1 MNVAVLG
8 LWHLG
13 SVTAACL
20 AAAGH
25 QVAGWDPDPNV
36 LEQLHQNVPPVAEPG
51 LADLISEQRTTG
63 RLTFPSALADAV
75 SKAEV
80 VWITFDTPV
89 DTDDRAD
96 VDYVIRQVISAFP
109 HLADGAFVLVSSQ
122 LPVGSV
128 RRLEAHWEHAR
139 AGRRVSFAA
148 SPENLRLGK
157 AIEVFM
163 RPDRVLLGV
172 RTEDDRR
179 TLEELFEPM
188 AVSLEWMSV
197 ESAEMSKHA
206 INAFLAMSVAFTN
219 ELAGICEE
227 LGADAKEVERGL
239 KTETRIGPR
248 AYLSPGGAFAGGTLA
263 RDVAFLRDLGRTHHR
278 PTLLVDAI
286 ESSNAAHRSW
296 AERRLALE
304 LGSVEGRRIAIWGLT
319 YKPGTNTLRRSSGVE
334 LCRVLVRAGAVLRVH
349 DPAAEPLPADLA
361 GVARVDDFFDA
372 AAGADALV
380 VATEWPVYRTIDAGR
395 LAAVMASGLVLD
407 ANRFLGQ
414 VLGDDARF
422 RLISVGRPA
431 RQLDLTNFRSGRT

>member
-1 MNVAVLG
+1 VNVAVLG

-25 QVAGWDPDPNV
+25 QVAGWDPDPSV
-36 LEQLHQNVPPVAEPG
+36 LEQLRQDVPPVAEPG
-51 LADLISEQRTTG
+51 LADLISEQRAAG

-75 SKAEV
+75 SRADV

-89 DTDDRAD
+89 DADDRAD
-96 VDYVIRQVISAFP
+96 VDHVLRHVIASFP
-109 HLADGAFVLVSSQ
+109 HLADGALVLVSSQ

-128 RRLEAHWEHAR
+128 RRLEAQWEPVR

-172 RTEDDRR
+172 RSDGDRR
-179 TLEELFEPM
+179 TLEALFEP
-188 AVSLEWMSV
+188 VTSSLEWMSV
-197 ESAEMSKHA
+197 ESAEMCKHA
-206 INAFLAMSVAFTN
+206 INAFLAMSVAFIN

-227 LGADAKEVERGL
+227 VGADAREVERGL
-239 KTETRIGPR
+239 KTEARIGPR

-263 RDVAFLRDLGRTHHR
+263 RDVAFLRDLGIRHHR
-278 PTLLVDAI
+278 PTPLVDGI

-304 LGSVEGRRIAIWGLT
+304 LGSVAGRRIAIWGLT
-319 YKPGTNTLRRSSGVE
+319 YKPGTDTLRRSTSIE
-334 LCRVLVRAGAVLRVH
+334 LCRVLLQRGAVLRVH
-349 DPAAEPLPADLA
+349 DPAAEAVPADLS
-361 GVARVDDFFDA
+361 GIERVGDVVEA

-380 VATEWPVYRTIDAGR
+380 VATEWPIYRTIDADR
-395 LAAVMASGLVLD
+395 LAGVMPSGLVLD

-414 VLGDDARF
+414 VLGYDPRF
-422 RLISVGRPA
+422 RLVSVGRA
-431 RQLDLTNFRSGRT
+431 AGRPN

>member
-13 SVTAACL
+13 SVTAACM

-25 QVAGWDPDPNV
+25 QVAGWDPDPNI
-36 LEQLHQNVPPVAEPG
+36 LERLRQNVPPVAEPG
-51 LADLISEQRTTG
+51 LADLVSEQSTAG

-75 SKAEV
+75 SKADV

-89 DTDDRAD
+89 DADDRAD
-96 VDYVIRQVISAFP
+96 VDYVIRQVISSFP
-109 HLADGAFVLVSSQ
+109 HLADGALVLVSSQ

-128 RRLEAHWEHAR
+128 RRLEAQWERAR

-179 TLEELFEPM
+179 TLEALFGPM
-188 AVSLEWMSV
+188 ASSLEWMSV

-206 INAFLAMSVAFTN
+206 INAFLAMSVAFIN

-239 KTETRIGPR
+239 KTEARIGPR

-263 RDVAFLRDLGRTHHR
+263 RDVAFLRDLGLTHHR
-278 PTLLVDAI
+278 PTPLVDAI

-296 AERRLALE
+296 AERRLAQE
-304 LGSVEGRRIAIWGLT
+304 LGSVAGRRITIWGLT
-319 YKPGTNTLRRSSGVE
+319 YKPGTDTLRRSSAVE
-334 LCRVLVRAGAVLRVH
+334 LCRVLLQRGAVLRVH
-349 DPAAEPLPADLA
+349 DPAAEPLPADLS
-361 GVARVDDFFDA
+361 GVERVGDVFDSAAR
-372 AAGADALV
+372 ADALV
-380 VATEWPVYRTIDAGR
+380 VATEWPIYRTIDADR
-395 LAAVMASGLVLD
+395 LAAVMPSGLVLD

-414 VLGDDARF
+414 VLGNDARF
-422 RLISVGRPA
+422 RLISVGRPG
-431 RQLDLTNFRSGRT
+431 GRPI